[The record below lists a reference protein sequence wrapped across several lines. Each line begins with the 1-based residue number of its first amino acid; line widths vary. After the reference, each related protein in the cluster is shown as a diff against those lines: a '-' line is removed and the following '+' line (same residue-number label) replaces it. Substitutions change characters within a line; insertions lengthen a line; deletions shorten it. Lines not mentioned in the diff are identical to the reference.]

1 VADLSKTG
9 LLIFPP
15 VQRGVGTFLR
25 LNISLPGLDKVLD
38 VDAFVMREGEKDGYY
53 VWGVQLHELSPRAEA
68 LINTYVEWERKR
80 TSEGE
85 EPAQD
90 LAAEAPQEETPAAD
104 RSPVAELVPVV
115 DQAPGGP
122 KQTETI
128 TAKFRAAAAKQRQ
141 EVDERWQERQ
151 AREKADKELRDLYT
165 DALKNL

>member
-1 VADLSKTG
+1 
-9 LLIFPP
+9 
-15 VQRGVGTFLR
+15 
-25 LNISLPGLDKVLD
+25 
-38 VDAFVMREGEKDGYY
+38 MREGEKDGYY